1 MTDNSTEQKESAEAV
16 ASKFLEALYDDPLRA
31 ETMRTARYLVI
42 TSAICIAVVLFK
54 VNLKSSV
61 LNPLDFGERVDVL
74 PMLVALAVLLLSV
87 SFLLRAMTDV
97 LRDREAGVLVT
108 RYIENERVKAAEK
121 AARETEEDIA
131 ASEHEFH
138 DGPSSEPDP
147 WWEPYVEIKAAADAA
162 VSKAETRIGIR
173 RFPRRLREARKIF
186 EIAIPLVFASIALS
200 LSRASLGSFA
210 AALIAALKP

>member
-1 MTDNSTEQKESAEAV
+1 MSEDGTEQKESAEAA
-16 ASKFLEALYDDPLRA
+16 ASKFLEALYDDPLRT
-31 ETMRTARYLVI
+31 ETLRTARYLVI

-54 VNLKSSV
+54 VNLKSSI

-87 SFLLRAMTDV
+87 SFLLRATTDV

-131 ASEHEFH
+131 ESEHEFH
-138 DGPSSEPDP
+138 EGPSERDP
-147 WWEPYVEIKAAADAA
+147 WWEPYVEIKEAADAA
-162 VSKAETRIGIR
+162 VSKAENRIGIR
-173 RFPRRLREARKIF
+173 RFPRKLREARKIF
-186 EIAIPLVFASIALS
+186 EIAIPLIFAGIALF
-200 LSRASLGSFA
+200 LSRASLSTFV
-210 AALIAALKP
+210 AALIAALQP